1 MKNGFNGV
9 YGPNGLNEAVNPRRV
24 CRRYIEIIYDLQMEI
39 TLEAII
45 GIIGLLFGGGT
56 LGGVFTWRW
65 ARRKARAEAKEKEAE
80 AKSAEVDMAQK
91 VQDTYQQMLE
101 DKQKE
106 VEDNHRLITELREDR
121 DHYKR
126 DRDELRNSLEKLS
139 NDFYDFKRETEN
151 ERQKMKS
158 DIARN
163 TRIAESSRPFM
174 CGLAP
179 ECEKC
184 VPVIISD
191 EGTVKPRKKGKKSE
205 AAAVSQKHTEQHE
218 IEPSNE

>member
-1 MKNGFNGV
+1 
-9 YGPNGLNEAVNPRRV
+9 
-24 CRRYIEIIYDLQMEI
+24 MEI

-45 GIIGLLFGGGT
+45 SFIGLFLGGG
-56 LGGVFTWRW
+56 GGAFFTWRW
-65 ARRKARAEAKEKEAE
+65 MNRRARAEAKEKEAE

-91 VQDTYQQMLE
+91 VQDTYQEMLE

-106 VEDNHRLITELREDR
+106 VADNQRLIAELREDR
-121 DHYKR
+121 DHYKQGYMEM
-126 DRDELRNSLEKLS
+126 RDEVEKLS
-139 NDFYDFKRETEN
+139 KDFYEFKRDTES
-151 ERQKMKS
+151 ERQKMKR

-179 ECEKC
+179 DCAKC

-191 EGTVKPRKKGKKSE
+191 EGTVKPGKKGKKT
-205 AAAVSQKHTEQHE
+205 KHD
-218 IEPSNE
+218 IEPTNED

>member
-1 MKNGFNGV
+1 
-9 YGPNGLNEAVNPRRV
+9 
-24 CRRYIEIIYDLQMEI
+24 MEI

-45 GIIGLLFGGGT
+45 SFLGLFLGGG
-56 LGGVFTWRW
+56 GGAFFTWRW
-65 ARRKARAEAKEKEAE
+65 MNRRARAEAKEKEAE

-106 VEDNHRLITELREDR
+106 VDDNHRLISELRDDR
-121 DHYKR
+121 DHYKK
-126 DRDELRNSLEKLS
+126 DRNELREQLDKLIK
-139 NDFYDFKRETEN
+139 DFYDFKRETED

-179 ECEKC
+179 DCAKC

-191 EGTVKPRKKGKKSE
+191 EGTVKPGKKGKKSP
-205 AAAVSQKHTEQHE
+205 QN
-218 IEPSNE
+218 IEPCNEDL

>member
-1 MKNGFNGV
+1 
-9 YGPNGLNEAVNPRRV
+9 
-24 CRRYIEIIYDLQMEI
+24 MEI

-45 GIIGLLFGGGT
+45 SLIGLFVGGS
-56 LGGVFTWRW
+56 GGCFFTWRW
-65 ARRKARAEAKEKEAE
+65 MNRRARAEAKEKEAE

-106 VEDNHRLITELREDR
+106 VDDNHRLISELRDDR
-121 DHYKR
+121 DHYKK
-126 DRDELRNSLEKLS
+126 DRNELREQLDKLIK
-139 NDFYDFKRETEN
+139 DFYDFKRETED

-179 ECEKC
+179 DCAKC

-191 EGTVKPRKKGKKSE
+191 EGTVKPKGKRGAK
-205 AAAVSQKHTEQHE
+205 HE
-218 IEPSNE
+218 IEPNNED

>member
-1 MKNGFNGV
+1 
-9 YGPNGLNEAVNPRRV
+9 
-24 CRRYIEIIYDLQMEI
+24 MEI

-45 GIIGLLFGGGT
+45 SFIGLFLGGG
-56 LGGVFTWRW
+56 GGAFFTWRW
-65 ARRKARAEAKEKEAE
+65 MNRRARAEAKEKEAE

-106 VEDNHRLITELREDR
+106 VDDNHRLITELREDR
-121 DHYKR
+121 DHYKQ
-126 DRDELRNSLEKLS
+126 DRNELRSQLDKLMK
-139 NDFYDFKRETEN
+139 DFYDFKRETED

-179 ECEKC
+179 DCAKC

-191 EGTVKPRKKGKKSE
+191 EGTVKPGKKGKK
-205 AAAVSQKHTEQHE
+205 QHD
-218 IEPSNE
+218 IEPTNED

>member
-1 MKNGFNGV
+1 
-9 YGPNGLNEAVNPRRV
+9 
-24 CRRYIEIIYDLQMEI
+24 MEI

-45 GIIGLLFGGGT
+45 SLLGLFVGGG
-56 LGGVFTWRW
+56 GGCFFTWRW
-65 ARRKARAEAKEKEAE
+65 MNRRARAEAKEKEAE

-106 VEDNHRLITELREDR
+106 VDDNHRLISELRDDR
-121 DHYKR
+121 DHYKK
-126 DRDELRNSLEKLS
+126 DRNELREQLDKLIK
-139 NDFYDFKRETEN
+139 DFYDFKRETED

-179 ECEKC
+179 DCAKC

-191 EGTVKPRKKGKKSE
+191 EGTVKPGKKGKK
-205 AAAVSQKHTEQHE
+205 QHD
-218 IEPSNE
+218 IEPTNED

>member
-1 MKNGFNGV
+1 
-9 YGPNGLNEAVNPRRV
+9 
-24 CRRYIEIIYDLQMEI
+24 MEI

-45 GIIGLLFGGGT
+45 SLLGLFVGGG
-56 LGGVFTWRW
+56 GGCFFTWRW
-65 ARRKARAEAKEKEAE
+65 MNRRARAEAKEKEAE

-91 VQDTYQQMLE
+91 VQDTYQEMLE
-101 DKQKE
+101 DKNKE
-106 VEDNHRLITELREDR
+106 VDDNHRLIAELREDR
-121 DHYKR
+121 DHYKK
-126 DRDELRNSLEKLS
+126 DRNELREQLDKLIK
-139 NDFYDFKRETEN
+139 DFYDFKRETED

-179 ECEKC
+179 DCAKC

-191 EGTVKPRKKGKKSE
+191 EGTVKPGKKGKK
-205 AAAVSQKHTEQHE
+205 QHD
-218 IEPSNE
+218 IEPTNED

>member
-1 MKNGFNGV
+1 
-9 YGPNGLNEAVNPRRV
+9 
-24 CRRYIEIIYDLQMEI
+24 MEI

-45 GIIGLLFGGGT
+45 SLLGLFVGGG
-56 LGGVFTWRW
+56 GGCFFTWRW
-65 ARRKARAEAKEKEAE
+65 MNRRARAEAKEKEAE

-91 VQDTYQQMLE
+91 VQDTYQEMLD
-101 DKQKE
+101 DKNKE
-106 VEDNHRLITELREDR
+106 VEDNHRLIAELREDR
-121 DHYKR
+121 DHYKQGYMEM
-126 DRDELRNSLEKLS
+126 RDEVEKLS
-139 NDFYDFKRETEN
+139 KDFYDFKRETED

-179 ECEKC
+179 DCSKC

-191 EGTVKPRKKGKKSE
+191 EGTVKPGKKS
-205 AAAVSQKHTEQHE
+205 KKQHD
-218 IEPSNE
+218 IEPTTED

>member
-1 MKNGFNGV
+1 
-9 YGPNGLNEAVNPRRV
+9 
-24 CRRYIEIIYDLQMEI
+24 MEI

-45 GIIGLLFGGGT
+45 SFIGLFLGGG
-56 LGGVFTWRW
+56 GGAFFTWRW
-65 ARRKARAEAKEKEAE
+65 MNRRARAEAKEKEAE

-106 VEDNHRLITELREDR
+106 VDDNHRLIAELREDR
-121 DHYKR
+121 DHYKK
-126 DRDELRNSLEKLS
+126 DRNELREQLDKLIK
-139 NDFYDFKRETEN
+139 DFYDFKRETED

-179 ECEKC
+179 DCSKC

-191 EGTVKPRKKGKKSE
+191 EGTVKPGKRGKK
-205 AAAVSQKHTEQHE
+205 TQHE
-218 IEPSNE
+218 IEPTNED

>member
-1 MKNGFNGV
+1 
-9 YGPNGLNEAVNPRRV
+9 
-24 CRRYIEIIYDLQMEI
+24 MEI
-39 TLEAII
+39 TLDSII
-45 GIIGLLFGGGT
+45 GIMGLLFGGGA
-56 LGGVFTWRW
+56 LGGIFTWRW
-65 ARRKARAEAKEKEAE
+65 QRARAKAEAKEKEAE

-106 VEDNHRLITELREDR
+106 VDDNHRLISELREDR
-121 DHYKR
+121 DHYKQ
-126 DRDELRNSLEKLS
+126 DRNELRSQLDKLMK
-139 NDFYDFKRETEN
+139 DFYDFKRETEN

-179 ECEKC
+179 DCSKC

-191 EGTVKPRKKGKKSE
+191 EGTVKPGKKGKKS
-205 AAAVSQKHTEQHE
+205 SQD
-218 IEPSNE
+218 IEPCNKDL

>member
-1 MKNGFNGV
+1 
-9 YGPNGLNEAVNPRRV
+9 
-24 CRRYIEIIYDLQMEI
+24 MEI

-45 GIIGLLFGGGT
+45 SLLGLFVGGG
-56 LGGVFTWRW
+56 GGCFFTWRW
-65 ARRKARAEAKEKEAE
+65 MNRKAKAEAKNAEAE
-80 AKSAEVDMAQK
+80 AKSAEVDMAMK

-106 VEDNHRLITELREDR
+106 VADNQRLIAELREDR

-126 DRDELRNSLEKLS
+126 GYVEMRDEVEKLS
-139 NDFYDFKRETEN
+139 KDFYDFKRDTEN

-179 ECEKC
+179 DCAKC

-191 EGTVKPRKKGKKSE
+191 EGTVKPKGKRGS
-205 AAAVSQKHTEQHE
+205 KHD
-218 IEPSNE
+218 IEPENDI